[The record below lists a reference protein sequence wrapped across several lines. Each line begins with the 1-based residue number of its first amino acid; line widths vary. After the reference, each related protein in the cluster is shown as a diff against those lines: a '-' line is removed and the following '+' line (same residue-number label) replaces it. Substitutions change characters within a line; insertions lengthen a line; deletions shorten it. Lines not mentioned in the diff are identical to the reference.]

1 MRIHKEGY
9 NIILVTIFAIAIL
22 SFATW
27 FFIPSK
33 SLQIIFYV
41 GFFVELIWT
50 ISFFRVPKR
59 VVNFNENHILS
70 SADGKIVAIEEV
82 TETEFFKDK
91 RIMISVFMSPF
102 NIHVNWYPVNGK
114 IVYTKYHPGKYLVA
128 YNPKS
133 STNNERNSL
142 VLENEPGKSIL
153 IRQIAGLMARRI
165 ICNAKQNDK
174 VNQGEEFG
182 IIKFGSRVDLFLPT
196 NAKVNV
202 KIGQLVCAQKTI
214 IAFFN

>member
-1 MRIHKEGY
+1 MKLHKEGY
-9 NIILVTIFAIAIL
+9 SVMLVTLLVIAIL
-22 SFATW
+22 SIATW
-27 FFIPSK
+27 FFIPWK
-33 SLQIIFYV
+33 TLQILIYI

-50 ISFFRVPKR
+50 ISFFRVPDR
-59 VVNFNENHILS
+59 TINLNENHVLS

-91 RIMISVFMSPF
+91 RIMVSVFMSPF
-102 NIHVNWYPVNGK
+102 NIHVNWYPFNGK
-114 IVYTKYHPGKYLVA
+114 IIYTKYHPGKFLLA

-133 STNNERNSL
+133 STDNERNSI
-142 VLENEPGKSIL
+142 VLEKEPGKSVL

-165 ICNAKQNDK
+165 VSMAKPDDK

-196 NAKVNV
+196 DVNVNV
-202 KIGQLVCAQKTI
+202 KIGEKVCAQKTV
-214 IAFFN
+214 IAYFS

>member
-1 MRIHKEGY
+1 M
-9 NIILVTIFAIAIL
+9 LVTLLVIAIL
-22 SFATW
+22 SIATW
-27 FFIPSK
+27 FFIPWK
-33 SLQIIFYV
+33 TLQILIYI

-50 ISFFRVPKR
+50 ISFFRVPDR
-59 VVNFNENHILS
+59 TINLNENHVLS

-91 RIMISVFMSPF
+91 RIMVSVFMSPF
-102 NIHVNWYPVNGK
+102 NIHVNWYPFNGK
-114 IVYTKYHPGKYLVA
+114 IIYTKYHPGKFLLA

-133 STNNERNSL
+133 STDNERNSI
-142 VLENEPGKSIL
+142 VLEKEPGKSVL

-165 ICNAKQNDK
+165 VSMAKPDDK

-196 NAKVNV
+196 DVNVNV
-202 KIGQLVCAQKTI
+202 KIGEKVCAQKTV
-214 IAFFN
+214 IAYFS